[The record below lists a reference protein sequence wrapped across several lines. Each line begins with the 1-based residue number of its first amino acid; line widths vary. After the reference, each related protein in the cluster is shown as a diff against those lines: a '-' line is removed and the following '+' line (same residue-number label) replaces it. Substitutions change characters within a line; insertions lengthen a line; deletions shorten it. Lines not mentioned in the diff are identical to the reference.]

1 MEDGKSKLTLSFS
14 SLNRHYTTQAICIN
28 PVVLIILMLKWVN
41 HYCDFKGCWLV
52 GGAVLCGSEG
62 DVCEVMC
69 YELYFDTCLWVGEVS
84 RLISV
89 R

>member
-1 MEDGKSKLTLSFS
+1 MTSWG
-14 SLNRHYTTQAICIN
+14 
-28 PVVLIILMLKWVN
+28 VV
-41 HYCDFKGCWLV
+41 
-52 GGAVLCGSEG
+52 CGSEG
-62 DVCEVMC
+62 DVSVVMC